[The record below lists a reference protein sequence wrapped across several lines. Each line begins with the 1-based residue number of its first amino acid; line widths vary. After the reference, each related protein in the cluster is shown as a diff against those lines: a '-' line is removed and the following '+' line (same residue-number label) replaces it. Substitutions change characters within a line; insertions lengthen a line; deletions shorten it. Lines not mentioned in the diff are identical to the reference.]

1 MPVEESANAILMA
14 AAGYADGDWRIAKDN
29 LDLLQ
34 LWCSY
39 LLTHGEDPGNQMC
52 TDDFAGHLA
61 RNVNLSAKA
70 VMGIAAFGMIL
81 DALGRGAEAK
91 IYRDEAKRRANSWLE
106 RAAVGD
112 HTALTFDGQGWS
124 LKYNLV
130 WDKLFGLDLLP
141 DSFYSQETKSY
152 LARSNTYG
160 IPLDSRSVLTKSDW
174 LLWCAAMA
182 DADDFAAFLHPVARY
197 VRETPSRVPFSDFY
211 HSEDGVSARFI
222 ARTVQGGLYMPLLMD
237 RWKSAGNPRK

>member
-1 MPVEESANAILMA
+1 M
-14 AAGYADGDWRIAKDN
+14 YKR
-29 LDLLQ
+29 Q
-34 LWCSY
+34 
-39 LLTHGEDPGNQMC
+39 
-52 TDDFAGHLA
+52 
-61 RNVNLSAKA
+61 
-70 VMGIAAFGMIL
+70 IL

-174 LLWCAAMA
+174 LLWLSLIHISYLQCNKSY
-182 DADDFAAFLHPVARY
+182 FLFPLSVSFLLY
-197 VRETPSRVPFSDFY
+197 RVIRQKF
-211 HSEDGVSARFI
+211 
-222 ARTVQGGLYMPLLMD
+222 TL
-237 RWKSAGNPRK
+237 